1 MATAV
6 VEERELL
13 KTISWFDGFVVALA
27 NPSFLI
33 TGLGGSALS
42 LGGWGAVILWTVSVI
57 FGALHNYIYSET
69 ATMFPKLSGGIAIY
83 AHEAWKRYFSFVGP
97 VAAFGYW
104 IGWSVVLSA
113 TGVVVGFLVQAQ
125 FYTSSATSAFWTA
138 DPRHFLGIPFYWS
151 FPIALTS
158 VIIIVIWAFNVSGMR
173 PAVWVGYVTGVLLL
187 IPLAVLMFLPY
198 ITGDWSSSNMQWD
211 IGANGGLPLVIVW
224 LYFMCWSSYGMEWLA
239 LRRGE
244 CNASIQLGNENQGPR
259 LRLAHFA
266 AFAIG
271 FHPLQRFWWEC
282 RLHLGAPRLLHL
294 PTVLRIQSNVH
305 VPLLEHLAPLGFV
318 RVSDLVLGLLAP
330 DFHDLLRHGLRDAIE
345 LFRYLFRKLQRTA

>member
-83 AHEAWKRYFSFVGP
+83 AHEAWKKYLSFVGP

-125 FYTSSATSAFWTA
+125 FYTSSAAASSSWN
-138 DPRHFLGIPFYWS
+138 PSGHFLGIPLYFP
-151 FPIALTS
+151 FPIALTI
-158 VIIIVIWAFNVSGMR
+158 VIIIAIWTFNVLGMR
-173 PAVWVGYVTGVLLL
+173 PAVWVGYVTGALLL
-187 IPLAVLMFLPY
+187 IPLAVFMFLPY
-198 ITGDWSSSNMQWD
+198 ITGDWSSSNLHNNLDWGSLTGNTG
-211 IGANGGLPLVIVW
+211 IKLAIVW
-224 LYFMCWSSYGMEWLA
+224 LYAMCWRPYGMECDA
-239 LRRGE
+239 T
-244 CNASIQLGNENQGPR
+244 
-259 LRLAHFA
+259 FA
-266 AFAIG
+266 
-271 FHPLQRFWWEC
+271 PEYRD
-282 RLHLGAPRLLHL
+282 
-294 PTVLRIQSNVH
+294 TV
-305 VPLLEHLAPLGFV
+305 
-318 RVSDLVLGLLAP
+318 
-330 DFHDLLRHGLRDAIE
+330 
-345 LFRYLFRKLQRTA
+345 T

>member
-13 KTISWFDGFVVALA
+13 KTISWFDGFVGALA

-113 TGVVVGFLVQAQ
+113 TGVVVGFLVPARGVGVAL
-125 FYTSSATSAFWTA
+125 S
-138 DPRHFLGIPFYWS
+138 PRRRRRLPG
-151 FPIALTS
+151 A
-158 VIIIVIWAFNVSGMR
+158 G
-173 PAVWVGYVTGVLLL
+173 AV
-187 IPLAVLMFLPY
+187 
-198 ITGDWSSSNMQWD
+198 
-211 IGANGGLPLVIVW
+211 LPLVRHV
-224 LYFMCWSSYGMEWLA
+224 
-239 LRRGE
+239 
-244 CNASIQLGNENQGPR
+244 
-259 LRLAHFA
+259 
-266 AFAIG
+266 G
-271 FHPLQRFWWEC
+271 FLDGRPPPLP
-282 RLHLGAPRLLHL
+282 GDPVLL
-294 PTVLRIQSNVH
+294 VV
-305 VPLLEHLAPLGFV
+305 
-318 RVSDLVLGLLAP
+318 
-330 DFHDLLRHGLRDAIE
+330 
-345 LFRYLFRKLQRTA
+345 

>member
-104 IGWSVVLSA
+104 IGW
-113 TGVVVGFLVQAQ
+113 
-125 FYTSSATSAFWTA
+125 
-138 DPRHFLGIPFYWS
+138 
-151 FPIALTS
+151 
-158 VIIIVIWAFNVSGMR
+158 
-173 PAVWVGYVTGVLLL
+173 
-187 IPLAVLMFLPY
+187 
-198 ITGDWSSSNMQWD
+198 
-211 IGANGGLPLVIVW
+211 
-224 LYFMCWSSYGMEWLA
+224 
-239 LRRGE
+239 
-244 CNASIQLGNENQGPR
+244 
-259 LRLAHFA
+259 
-266 AFAIG
+266 
-271 FHPLQRFWWEC
+271 
-282 RLHLGAPRLLHL
+282 
-294 PTVLRIQSNVH
+294 
-305 VPLLEHLAPLGFV
+305 
-318 RVSDLVLGLLAP
+318 
-330 DFHDLLRHGLRDAIE
+330 
-345 LFRYLFRKLQRTA
+345 